1 MVLLRNTEII
11 HMKQTRGLILVVVA
25 TYGLLTA
32 ALAVTA
38 SDEGSKASQSAKDVV
53 GSNVERHA
61 ALIRT
66 GQSSADWNWLVEM
79 YDLDRDRVVARGE
92 FSGTL
97 SDFARLDRN
106 RDGVLTAEDF
116 DWSTYGLLCQQ
127 KETTFALFKSVD
139 TSSDGRISG
148 EEWQAHF
155 ARIASK
161 KGYLNEEELEELIFL
176 PRVVKTR
183 KEQLNFA
190 SIASFLDDANAKFSP
205 ELPKVGDLAPDFEL
219 RTADGLMTVRLSSF
233 RGKKPVVL
241 IFGCFSCGNYRT
253 YSETLEEMY
262 RRRKD
267 DVEFLRIYVREAH
280 PTDHKGPTETNGK
293 AGILI
298 KQPVTLDD
306 RCSVAG
312 QCSAALNIQ
321 GPLVVDEIDNRVG
334 RAWGGWPDRLYI
346 IDRVGRVAYRGG
358 PGPFGFNPREMEQSL
373 VLLMEQEKSKLQAK

>member
-1 MVLLRNTEII
+1 
-11 HMKQTRGLILVVVA
+11 MKQTRGLIFAVVGA
-25 TYGLLTA
+25 TCGVLTA
-32 ALAVTA
+32 AIAVTA
-38 SDEGSKASQSAKDVV
+38 SDEGSKASQTAKDVA
-53 GSNVERHA
+53 GSNAGRHA

-66 GQSSADWNWLVEM
+66 GESSVDWKWLAEM
-79 YDLDRDRVVARGE
+79 YDLDLDMALTRGE
-92 FSGTL
+92 FQGTQG
-97 SDFARLDRN
+97 DFARLDRN
-106 RDGVLTAEDF
+106 WDGVLTADDF
-116 DWSTYGLLCQQ
+116 DWSTDGLLCQQ

-139 TSSDGRISG
+139 SSSDGRIST
-148 EEWQAHF
+148 EEWQALF
-155 ARIASK
+155 SRIASK
-161 KGYLNEEELEELIFL
+161 KGYLNEEELEQLIYL
-176 PRVVKTR
+176 PRVVKTQ

-190 SIASFLDDANAKFSP
+190 SIASFLDDANATFDP
-205 ELPKVGDLAPDFEL
+205 ELPNVGDLAPDFEL
-219 RTADGLMTVRLSSF
+219 RTVDGLTTVRLSSF

-267 DVEFLRIYVREAH
+267 DVEFLRIYIREAH

-312 QCSAALNIQ
+312 QCSATLNIQ

-346 IDRVGRVAYRGG
+346 INRDGRVAYRGG

-373 VLLMEQEKSKLQAK
+373 VLLMEQEKSELKPK

>member
-1 MVLLRNTEII
+1 
-11 HMKQTRGLILVVVA
+11 MKQTRGLIFAVVGA
-25 TYGLLTA
+25 TCGVLTA
-32 ALAVTA
+32 AIAVTA
-38 SDEGSKASQSAKDVV
+38 SDEGSKASQTAKDVA
-53 GSNVERHA
+53 GSNAGRHA

-66 GQSSADWNWLVEM
+66 GESSVDWKWLAEM
-79 YDLDRDRVVARGE
+79 YDLDLDMALTRGE
-92 FSGTL
+92 FQGTQG
-97 SDFARLDRN
+97 DFARLDRN
-106 RDGVLTAEDF
+106 WDGVLTADDF
-116 DWSTYGLLCQQ
+116 DWSTDGLLCQQ

-139 TSSDGRISG
+139 SSSDGRIST
-148 EEWQAHF
+148 EEWQALF
-155 ARIASK
+155 SRIASK
-161 KGYLNEEELEELIFL
+161 KGYLNEEELEQLIYL
-176 PRVVKTR
+176 PRVVKTQ

-190 SIASFLDDANAKFSP
+190 SIASFLDDANATFDP
-205 ELPKVGDLAPDFEL
+205 ELPNVGDLAPDFEL
-219 RTADGLMTVRLSSF
+219 RTVDGLTTVRLSSF

-267 DVEFLRIYVREAH
+267 DVEFLRIYIREAH

-298 KQPVTLDD
+298 KQPLTLDD

-312 QCSAALNIQ
+312 QCSATLNIQ

-346 IDRVGRVAYRGG
+346 IDRDGRVAYRGG
-358 PGPFGFNPREMEQSL
+358 PGPFAFNPREMEQSL
-373 VLLMEQEKSKLQAK
+373 VLLMEQEKSELKPK